1 MPKFLK
7 NLLTFLL
14 AIVIT
19 IPSLG
24 IVEAKEVNAIQDSL
38 KQSEYAILET
48 SKSSYGDIYYVVEK
62 SKLRERAFWDV
73 VDVLMAGASWADFF
87 KDPSWKNLGWA
98 VLDTASILPLLP
110 STAYV
115 RKGGKILL
123 KIDEVAKFAKT
134 TKGKAAIKSAMKIF
148 TYADGITT
156 KAITAINKTFKNK
169 KEASEVIEIF
179 KKAANK
185 GFVGATG
192 ESGIKKLNGVV
203 EKIYTHEIKVKG
215 KYGAYRI
222 FGYKDASGNGYSIY
236 LKKHISRIYDK

>member
-7 NLLTFLL
+7 TLLTFLL
-14 AIVIT
+14 AVVIT
-19 IPSLG
+19 LPSLG
-24 IVEAKEVNAIQDSL
+24 IVEAKEINDIQSSL
-38 KQSEYAILET
+38 QQSDYAVIEKD
-48 SKSSYGDIYYVVEK
+48 KSSYGEVYYVVEK
-62 SKLRERAFWDV
+62 YKLRERSFWDL
-73 VDVLMAGASWADFF
+73 VDVVMAGASWADFF
-87 KDPSWKNLGWA
+87 KDPSWSNLGWA

-222 FGYKDASGNGYSIY
+222 FGYKDASGKWIFD
-236 LKKHISRIYDK
+236 LFKKAHK